1 MEQDSP
7 SKTAQGAALLR
18 AAHQLVDT
26 PKIFDDP
33 LALTIMGEEAVAAL
47 RAGVE
52 TPAVKATEALRAFV
66 AVRSRFTEDS
76 LAEPLARGVR
86 QYVLLGAGLDTFAYR
101 NPYSELAV
109 FEVDHPATQNWKRA
123 QLEKTK
129 ITPRGR
135 VTYAPIDFEHETLRD
150 GLARDGF
157 DFSQAAFFAWL
168 GVTPYLSKDAIAQ
181 TLSFVASLPKGSAI
195 AFEYVEPMR
204 AQPEQLRTHFK
215 TMAERVA
222 AVGEPFKSYF
232 TAEEMAGLLRQSGFT
247 HIEDFGTAALNARY
261 FVDRADSLKLRGA
274 AHMVLAAV

>member
-1 MEQDSP
+1 MEEGSP

-18 AAHQLVDT
+18 AVHQLADS

-33 LALTIMGEEAVAAL
+33 LALTIVGEEAAAAI
-47 RAGVE
+47 RAGMG
-52 TPAVKATEALRAFV
+52 TPAMKETEGLRAFI

-76 LAEPLARGVR
+76 LSEAVAHGVR

-101 NPYSELAV
+101 NPHSELTV
-109 FEVDHPATQNWKRA
+109 FEVDHPSTQSWKRA

-129 ITPRGR
+129 IIARGR
-135 VTYAPIDFEHETLRD
+135 VSYAPVDFERETLRD
-150 GLARDGF
+150 GLAHAGF

-195 AFEYVEPMR
+195 AFEYVEPVNEQTR
-204 AQPEQLRTHFK
+204 QLRSGFNA
-215 TMAERVA
+215 MAERVA
-222 AVGEPFKSYF
+222 AAGEPFRSYF
-232 TAEEMAGLLRQSGFT
+232 TPEEMAGLLRQSGFA
-247 HIEDFGTAALNARY
+247 HIEDFDTTNLNTRY
-261 FVDRADSLKLRGA
+261 FADRADGLKLRGA